1 MVARGEGV
9 WEPGG
14 NVKGFRVQT
23 ATDETVAGTE
33 STAQGRGQ
41 QSCSSCARGHVCAET
56 SAQCACVLPRAVHL
70 KSVGGIRST
79 ESSRPLGMVNKSPR
93 HNIVVLV

>member
-14 NVKGFRVQT
+14 NVKGFRIQT

-41 QSCSSCARGHVCAET
+41 QSCSSCARGRVCAET

-70 KSVGGIRST
+70 GLTQSGI
-79 ESSRPLGMVNKSPR
+79 ECELY
-93 HNIVVLV
+93 